1 MLLLPIIP
9 AFVGIQHLEHSTWHL
24 EPASKCYTKLT
35 ITRISERMT
44 GTSAGRPLLEAKS
57 LTKRYGDTLALDGVD
72 IQVFDG
78 ITGLLGPNGAGK
90 STAMKLFLGLLSPTS
105 GDAEVLGER
114 PYENV
119 EVRARLGYMPEH
131 DCLPDAITASEFL
144 GHMAQMSGIPAV
156 AARTRAADILRH
168 VGLDEERYR
177 HIKEYSTGM
186 KQRVKLAQALVHDP
200 VMVLLDEPTA
210 GLDPGGREEML
221 QLIRRTGREFGISI
235 MLSSHLM
242 GDVESTC
249 DRIIVIEG
257 GKIIE
262 QGTVSQFTQETETL
276 YIDVDDRRDEV
287 VAALQDRGIEAA
299 IDGLSIVVQRQSD
312 EQFDDIR
319 DAVVEADARLRRLAP
334 SRGQL
339 SDIFRREST

>member
-1 MLLLPIIP
+1 
-9 AFVGIQHLEHSTWHL
+9 
-24 EPASKCYTKLT
+24 
-35 ITRISERMT
+35 MT
-44 GTSAGRPLLEAKS
+44 GSQTSQPLLEARQ
-57 LTKRYGDTLALDGVD
+57 LTKRYGDTVALHSVD
-72 IQVFDG
+72 MQVYEG

-90 STAMKLFLGLLSPTS
+90 STAMKLFLGLLEPTS
-105 GDAEVLGER
+105 GSAEILGER

-119 EVRARLGYMPEH
+119 NVRARLGYMPEH
-131 DCLPDAITASEFL
+131 DCLPGAITASEFL
-144 GHMAQMSGIPAV
+144 GHMAQMSGIPPAY
-156 AARTRAADILRH
+156 ARTRAADILRH

-177 HIKEYSTGM
+177 HIDEYSTGM

-221 QLIRRTGREFGISI
+221 QLVRRTGKQFGISI

-262 QGTVSQFTQETETL
+262 QGDVSQFTQETRTL
-276 YIDVDDRRDEV
+276 LIDVDDRRDEV
-287 VAALQDRGIEAA
+287 VAALGHRRIEAEA
-299 IDGLSIVVQRQSD
+299 EGHSIVVLMTVD
-312 EQFDDIR
+312 EQLDDIR
-319 DAVVEADARLRRLAP
+319 DAIAESEARLRRMAL

-339 SDIFRREST
+339 TDIFRRSAR

>member
-1 MLLLPIIP
+1 
-9 AFVGIQHLEHSTWHL
+9 
-24 EPASKCYTKLT
+24 
-35 ITRISERMT
+35 MT
-44 GTSAGRPLLEAKS
+44 AATAGRPLLEAKS

-105 GDAEVLGER
+105 GSAEVLGEK

-119 EVRARLGYMPEH
+119 EVRVRLGYMPEH

-221 QLIRRTGREFGISI
+221 RLIRRTGKEFGISI

-257 GKIIE
+257 GRIIE
-262 QGTVSQFTQETETL
+262 QGSVSQFTQETETL

-287 VAALQDRGIEAA
+287 VAALQSRGIEAA
-299 IDGLSIVVQRQSD
+299 IDGLSVVVQRQSD

-319 DAVVEADARLRRLAP
+319 DAIVDADARLRRLAP
-334 SRGQL
+334 SRRQL
-339 SDIFRREST
+339 SDIFRRSSN